1 MKKLSHF
8 CHYLNVIVFYLKYD
22 LIKKQR
28 DFKIGLI
35 SIFLVVFFLTL
46 LFNAIQLI
54 PCIFIKLSEE
64 QNSEIDLILTPYLKH
79 KNIESKTSGFD
90 SFFFNKETSLY
101 SNTTNSN
108 LKINFL
114 NYYEIKEKLSNLSF
128 IEGISP
134 RWFFIGKAVNNNND
148 KNESI
153 EFNTNIIVLDSS
165 MENNIGIGRELNLP
179 ELKVNECY
187 ISNTLSNALKV
198 NSEDQIQMEIKLF
211 DLLKAF
217 SDDLIKS
224 QNKEESIFKSFYTK
238 DKENMNQNVRNKAMG
253 FNGILRD
260 YYEKEDDIDNINIVN
275 KMNFNPNKDF
285 KLESNLNDNKK
296 NKKSEN
302 NIFSFGPLKHIFVT
316 IVNEYINNIV
326 VDYIDKSI
334 NLLNQY
340 LPNKIS
346 YNNLYSFAIRKND
359 LLLILKNIPYS
370 GNLINT
376 LFSNNTNLDKTKLN
390 SDDAFKNILILILR
404 KIIVYN
410 KKYDIIYFNR
420 DLLND
425 LSSGNLTSFIENN
438 IDYDSLLNEDNVIS
452 ENITQYFNIKLNLTI
467 KEKIKSTDGKWPN
480 IFGNVLAIDSK
491 HIRDYLY
498 LNIKRIMD
506 DILKALH
513 LENVDKIIWKNID
526 SYIRDFDI
534 NNYTLTINAIFKDK
548 FKVYKKDIKK
558 IRHYISKITEDI
570 TTSLGLNFK
579 VNIQMPIYEIING
592 YNSVKIFLR
601 NILFGIMFFLWI
613 LSFLLVNSLM
623 SGNVD
628 ERTYEFGMMRA
639 LGFKKDNLISLII
652 LKGIFFSIPG
662 VIFGLTTSY
671 ITNSYIAFLLN
682 WYSGLVMPFFLSKIN
697 LLFGIICGISIPLVS
712 SFIPIKKSL
721 NKNLRDSLTLFNN
734 KKIGDIFISM
744 IKLEKMGISPTALIA
759 SITLIIIGLLTY
771 YVVPFS
777 YYQRNLSVFLFI
789 MLCILI
795 SMVIGLIIVS
805 LLLVPNIHK
814 ILLKIIMLISFKDKK
829 FHLIILKN
837 MDGHKRRNRQISLM
851 FIIAVGFL
859 VFSGSTLN
867 LVVDFVEEFSQK
879 LIGGD
884 FSIYTMDKNKPNITL
899 DEISINSYLKN
910 ISKNYPDLIR
920 NYSYNTY
927 NLREM
932 MSAYGFDLTPKIG
945 ALNGYP
951 LMQKD
956 ISGISEAYIDSS
968 NKFLYSFKEYDK
980 KLNKS
985 YTDDKIDVVKM
996 LNNNKDIPYLLQKKN
1011 ITFIHPQNKDS
1022 YYLNILKNFQLNII
1036 AAEGIKKRLAIN
1048 TNNPAQLKILEFPEH
1063 SIPCKVVGLVSKLP
1077 GTFTYSSYAFLARV
1091 SYIYISNEQMKQLVD
1106 IESQIYNINFMN
1118 LSNVTVDGLRK
1129 KRIILKFKDNAPN
1142 ELKKMV
1148 FFAMNNYLE
1157 GINTYNA
1164 QVIDITDITQNIK
1177 IVIEYLLLVIGI
1189 IAFILSFF
1197 LIWISFY
1204 SNIKENIAEYG
1215 IMRSI
1220 GLTKV
1225 QNIRIYLYEATTIIL
1240 TSIIIGTIIGIIIS
1254 CLLILQFD
1262 IFMELPFILNFP
1274 YKFYFILIIMGLLF
1288 GLLGSYYPIYAINTI
1303 NLVKIMKGFNE

>member
-1 MKKLSHF
+1 
-8 CHYLNVIVFYLKYD
+8 
-22 LIKKQR
+22 
-28 DFKIGLI
+28 
-35 SIFLVVFFLTL
+35 
-46 LFNAIQLI
+46 
-54 PCIFIKLSEE
+54 
-64 QNSEIDLILTPYLKH
+64 
-79 KNIESKTSGFD
+79 
-90 SFFFNKETSLY
+90 
-101 SNTTNSN
+101 
-108 LKINFL
+108 
-114 NYYEIKEKLSNLSF
+114 
-128 IEGISP
+128 
-134 RWFFIGKAVNNNND
+134 
-148 KNESI
+148 
-153 EFNTNIIVLDSS
+153 

-592 YNSVKIFLR
+592 YNSVKIFLK

-639 LGFKKDNLISLII
+639 LGFKKDI
-652 LKGIFFSIPG
+652 
-662 VIFGLTTSY
+662 
-671 ITNSYIAFLLN
+671 
-682 WYSGLVMPFFLSKIN
+682 
-697 LLFGIICGISIPLVS
+697 
-712 SFIPIKKSL
+712 
-721 NKNLRDSLTLFNN
+721 
-734 KKIGDIFISM
+734 IFI
-744 IKLEKMGISPTALIA
+744 
-759 SITLIIIGLLTY
+759 
-771 YVVPFS
+771 
-777 YYQRNLSVFLFI
+777 
-789 MLCILI
+789 
-795 SMVIGLIIVS
+795 
-805 LLLVPNIHK
+805 
-814 ILLKIIMLISFKDKK
+814 
-829 FHLIILKN
+829 
-837 MDGHKRRNRQISLM
+837 
-851 FIIAVGFL
+851 
-859 VFSGSTLN
+859 
-867 LVVDFVEEFSQK
+867 
-879 LIGGD
+879 
-884 FSIYTMDKNKPNITL
+884 
-899 DEISINSYLKN
+899 
-910 ISKNYPDLIR
+910 
-920 NYSYNTY
+920 
-927 NLREM
+927 
-932 MSAYGFDLTPKIG
+932 
-945 ALNGYP
+945 
-951 LMQKD
+951 
-956 ISGISEAYIDSS
+956 
-968 NKFLYSFKEYDK
+968 FLYSF
-980 KLNKS
+980 L
-985 YTDDKIDVVKM
+985 I
-996 LNNNKDIPYLLQKKN
+996 
-1011 ITFIHPQNKDS
+1011 
-1022 YYLNILKNFQLNII
+1022 
-1036 AAEGIKKRLAIN
+1036 
-1048 TNNPAQLKILEFPEH
+1048 
-1063 SIPCKVVGLVSKLP
+1063 
-1077 GTFTYSSYAFLARV
+1077 
-1091 SYIYISNEQMKQLVD
+1091 
-1106 IESQIYNINFMN
+1106 
-1118 LSNVTVDGLRK
+1118 
-1129 KRIILKFKDNAPN
+1129 
-1142 ELKKMV
+1142 
-1148 FFAMNNYLE
+1148 
-1157 GINTYNA
+1157 
-1164 QVIDITDITQNIK
+1164 
-1177 IVIEYLLLVIGI
+1177 LVIR
-1189 IAFILSFF
+1189 
-1197 LIWISFY
+1197 
-1204 SNIKENIAEYG
+1204 E
-1215 IMRSI
+1215 
-1220 GLTKV
+1220 
-1225 QNIRIYLYEATTIIL
+1225 
-1240 TSIIIGTIIGIIIS
+1240 
-1254 CLLILQFD
+1254 
-1262 IFMELPFILNFP
+1262 
-1274 YKFYFILIIMGLLF
+1274 
-1288 GLLGSYYPIYAINTI
+1288 
-1303 NLVKIMKGFNE
+1303 